1 MSNITMS
8 KAGAKIAMTLVMFA
22 IFAVMVGV
30 ASTYPPGA
38 RFMPYVVG
46 IPGLVMCAI
55 QLFLDIRDLRANAR
69 DDDDDGKSEMERAAE
84 EVARVTGRKMDFSEA
99 EGATAVVVEE
109 SKEGR
114 GRREAIVWASFLGLI
129 GGILLFGFWIA
140 VPLFIGGFLRFYAGR
155 TWRFSLLLTAAAT
168 AVYYGA
174 FVLGLKVVLH
184 EGFVIE
190 AIKDHFGWY

>member
-1 MSNITMS
+1 MSSITLN
-8 KAGAKIAMTLVMFA
+8 KAGAKIAMTVVMLA
-22 IFAVMVGV
+22 IFAVMVGI

-46 IPGLVMCAI
+46 IPGIVMCAI

-69 DDDDDGKSEMERAAE
+69 DDDDDDKSEMEKAAE

-114 GRREAIVWASFLGLI
+114 GRREIIVWASFLGLI
-129 GGILLFGFWIA
+129 VGILFFGFWIA
-140 VPLFIGGFLRFYAGR
+140 VPVFIGGFLRFYAGR

-174 FVLGLKVVLH
+174 FVIGLKVVLH
-184 EGFVIE
+184 EGFIVE
-190 AIKDHFGWY
+190 AIKEYFDLY